1 MKNIT
6 LDDKQVKELADYVA
20 KRKASNNA
28 PGMLNDFIKEYM
40 YSYDRAYAVIKDLNK
55 IES

>member
-1 MKNIT
+1 MRDTT
-6 LDDKQVKELADYVA
+6 LDLNQIKELADYVA
-20 KRKASNNA
+20 KRRASNNA

-40 YSYDRAYAVIKDLNK
+40 YSYDRAYAVIKYLNK

>member
-1 MKNIT
+1 MKNVT

-40 YSYDRAYAVIKDLNK
+40 DSYDRAYAVIKDLNK